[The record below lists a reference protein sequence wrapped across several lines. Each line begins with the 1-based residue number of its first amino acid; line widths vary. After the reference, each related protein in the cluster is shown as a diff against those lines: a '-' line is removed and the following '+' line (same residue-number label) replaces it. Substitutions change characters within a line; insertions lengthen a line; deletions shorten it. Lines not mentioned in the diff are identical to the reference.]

1 MSTADTHS
9 FSVRCSP
16 GLTSERPWI
25 AAGDEFDIKVL
36 SVDEPRKTVE
46 FMGRIK
52 AGYRSG
58 NHLHTSETHL
68 LVIEGR
74 LKNHTT
80 GVEFVPGD
88 YCYQPKGDL
97 HDEEALEDTIFYGS
111 YRADTNN
118 LVEFYDSDGKVAGHF
133 TLSDLSKML
142 P

>member
-1 MSTADTHS
+1 MSTADTHD

-80 GVEFVPGD
+80 GVEFGPGD
-88 YCYQPKGDL
+88 YCYQPKATCMTKKHWKIL
-97 HDEEALEDTIFYGS
+97 S
-111 YRADTNN
+111 
-118 LVEFYDSDGKVAGHF
+118 F
-133 TLSDLSKML
+133 TAVTVRT
-142 P
+142 PTT